1 MLSFKYGTTSS
12 VVLNVL
18 PWQTNA
24 NADYGTVIYKN
35 RKRKRTNWSASEIRF
50 KFPSEHKID
59 GKHFPGEMQIY
70 HTNDNNRMAM
80 SFFISDI
87 DSDLMATKLVALEEE
102 KEKKGSKK

>member
-1 MLSFKYGTTSS
+1 
-12 VVLNVL
+12 
-18 PWQTNA
+18 
-24 NADYGTVIYKN
+24 
-35 RKRKRTNWSASEIRF
+35 
-50 KFPSEHKID
+50 
-59 GKHFPGEMQIY
+59 MQIY